1 MNMGQGRCYR
11 ATRYLNAHEGSVKA
25 RTKGTI
31 EFEINNLGRRLIIEV
46 EIDQPR
52 STTNKRPKG

>member
-1 MNMGQGRCYR
+1 MNTGQGRCYR

-31 EFEINNLGRRLIIEV
+31 EFER
-46 EIDQPR
+46 DQPR
-52 STTNKRPKG
+52 STTNK